1 MLFEY
6 QEVLALAQMEEAVAN
21 SNQRALVLAAS
32 IIGGIVLAYALI
44 HLYKKYQKWRIVRAL
59 KNSSNSRRVNAH
71 YNYLDTQGVSSISPE
86 ALVNV

>member
-21 SNQRALVLAAS
+21 SNQRAFVLAAS

-44 HLYKKYQKWRIVRAL
+44 HLYKKY
-59 KNSSNSRRVNAH
+59 
-71 YNYLDTQGVSSISPE
+71 
-86 ALVNV
+86 